1 MAAGTSEEKIE
12 GIHTSV
18 IKCIIS
24 HIHRPGNISTHQ
36 PGLQCIINSLVKAGK
51 KYGMKMKTGMKE
63 SHENM
68 SKAKYKKM
76 IQQLEGHN

>member
-1 MAAGTSEEKIE
+1 MAAGTSEEKVE

-24 HIHRPGNISTHQ
+24 HIHRRGNISKHQ
-36 PGLQCIINSLVKAGK
+36 PGLQNISKHQPGLQYIINSLVKAGK
-51 KYGMKMKTGMKE
+51 KYGMKMKTGIKE

-68 SKAKYKKM
+68 SKVKYS
-76 IQQLEGHN
+76 